1 MKQAIVN
8 FCKSTDT
15 GLFLLDMPTGF
26 GKTYSVLEF
35 MVDYYDSPEFK
46 DKKIFF
52 VTTLKKNLPDKE
64 LREHFAKRG
73 KADDYDKYCLRIEA
87 NADMVVEKLDEL
99 YRARKIPAAITMKQ
113 EFKDLHGSVK
123 LLNEY
128 RDKKRELKGT
138 SKDIINVLC
147 KNAEDAIRKQQEG
160 AFRKVIESELKQ
172 FRTPKEKLK
181 NIANNLDY
189 HWIGELY
196 PAVYTREKRIVFMSM
211 DKFFL
216 GNTTIIEPTYSF
228 YNNDITKNAIIFIDE
243 FDATRDRLLNQIIT
257 RGLENHIDYLG
268 LFHRVYA
275 SLKTRDFPA
284 ELTTASKLQQAYLD
298 EHKNAKN
305 PTEII
310 EGFGGV
316 FDETYDRF
324 AMQYSFKTEEDGKG
338 DRSRNFIFN
347 DLQFHSVF
355 EGENAFIDIDTD
367 MKAKQNWLRFTKR
380 RPTEKEGGVLSLLAS
395 VKGCLTYFQNGARN
409 LSFNYKHH
417 KDEDKRPGDDDYTF
431 ENAIESVLTEF
442 HLSRE
447 QIRYLKPIVMGGQ
460 VKSKKD
466 KKDSN
471 GKMSLKY
478 FDRSVYNRGF
488 RYYDFIDDPN
498 HSMRS
503 EIQLFDFQDS
513 PERILLHLSE
523 KAQIIGISATAT
535 LDTVV
540 GNYDLEYLQRMLQ
553 DKYYVMPEADRCR
566 LQESFQTFVA
576 NYDKVNIH
584 VEPVSY
590 NADDRVELSE
600 IFNGNEAL
608 IKKYA
613 EKLSISFERVEY
625 AKNNF
630 IRVVKVMKAFI
641 LNDSVKSFLCLN
653 NKLPQENKGL
663 FDIKLLEEFADA
675 IIKLYG
681 IKGLKGKDLLYSI
694 NSEDYDAKRAEF
706 IQRLSKGEKLFV
718 ISSYN
723 TVGAGQ
729 NLQYKAPGNATI
741 VAVNDYDRGD
751 MEKDFDCIY
760 LEKPTNL
767 LVNVDSKKGIEAEDL
782 IRFVYQ
788 MEFLM
793 ERGEVSR
800 KDGIAVIKDAFIC
813 FSGGYTFSGKKGEP
827 YKTDSVNNFA
837 IRTLIQAVGRIC
849 RTGLKN
855 PDIYIYV
862 DNTILTDYDLSVV
875 EQRMLN
881 PEFAELVKV
890 GKTYY
895 NGQANENLDIA
906 VMENRAGTLA
916 LKAMQIINELKRN
929 WTDDSI
935 DYWKALRELCLMRPT
950 LSRKNVEQN
959 SQYQLVYMC
968 APGEIT
974 AYSYEQE
981 GDYNKN
987 INIKFDGSLPQKMSE
1002 DEVHLKEIMQ
1012 IPGVKALF
1020 EKHGYATSFV
1030 PSEFILTPPMFNNIY
1045 KGALGEVVGKYIL
1058 EQYAGVTLQE
1068 MPPEFFELFDY
1079 TLGNGVYIDFKR
1091 ASLELYKDIVKKEV
1105 LNSGIN
1111 IVDAV
1116 HTETSED
1123 YLQDVADGI
1132 NKIIPEAKCS
1142 VGKRLSKKKLNV
1154 RYIHDKSFYS
1164 DSEVDPHQESM
1175 EDYVVQHITVEN
1187 FKHQSSAAVYNILK
1201 ELVIKKDIAIGKIT
1215 LVDWSQYGYKADWLF
1230 GVVVDGTY
1238 YFMTI
1243 HPDGSFKIE
1252 ALKRNLFT
1260 MTEYDKYMDYFG
1272 LNEENKNDYRGV
1284 IGLVKDAEGNIN
1296 LIKDTN
1302 MYSMPDYTA
1311 MGDVLKNV
1319 ASEGRFPGKDVV
1331 TWLRL
1336 VMDTTDKIK
1345 VHAEL
1350 DIVIPHIDVN
1360 AEYTKANVMGLFK
1373 GITTKKE
1380 VVRYVFENTGIMLYA
1395 YLRGEEERREY
1406 LSGNIDINYF
1416 DYDDTHAK
1424 YSVGEIGNG
1433 MKYTIERA
1441 SVVREIQAVEGSK
1454 LIFKKVLPLM
1464 GVEFVRYG
1472 MLTVV
1477 PFPFKY
1483 LREYI
1488 VKEEKSV

>member
-1 MKQAIVN
+1 
-8 FCKSTDT
+8 
-15 GLFLLDMPTGF
+15 
-26 GKTYSVLEF
+26 
-35 MVDYYDSPEFK
+35 
-46 DKKIFF
+46 
-52 VTTLKKNLPDKE
+52 
-64 LREHFAKRG
+64 
-73 KADDYDKYCLRIEA
+73 
-87 NADMVVEKLDEL
+87 
-99 YRARKIPAAITMKQ
+99 
-113 EFKDLHGSVK
+113 
-123 LLNEY
+123 
-128 RDKKRELKGT
+128 
-138 SKDIINVLC
+138 
-147 KNAEDAIRKQQEG
+147 
-160 AFRKVIESELKQ
+160 
-172 FRTPKEKLK
+172 
-181 NIANNLDY
+181 
-189 HWIGELY
+189 
-196 PAVYTREKRIVFMSM
+196 
-211 DKFFL
+211 
-216 GNTTIIEPTYSF
+216 
-228 YNNDITKNAIIFIDE
+228 
-243 FDATRDRLLNQIIT
+243 
-257 RGLENHIDYLG
+257 
-268 LFHRVYA
+268 
-275 SLKTRDFPA
+275 
-284 ELTTASKLQQAYLD
+284 
-298 EHKNAKN
+298 
-305 PTEII
+305 
-310 EGFGGV
+310 
-316 FDETYDRF
+316 
-324 AMQYSFKTEEDGKG
+324 
-338 DRSRNFIFN
+338 
-347 DLQFHSVF
+347 
-355 EGENAFIDIDTD
+355 

-380 RPTEKEGGVLSLLAS
+380 RPTEKDGGVLSLLAS

-478 FDRSVYNRGF
+478 FDRSVYDRGF

-535 LDTVV
+535 LDTVI

-553 DKYYVMPEADRCR
+553 DKFYVMPEVDKCR
-566 LQESFQTFVA
+566 LQESFRTFVA

-584 VEPVSY
+584 VEPVCYST
-590 NADDRVELSE
+590 DDTAELAE

-694 NSEDYDAKRAEF
+694 NSEDYDAKRVEF

-751 MEKDFDCIY
+751 MEKDFDYIY

-827 YKTDSVNNFA
+827 YKTDSVNNYA
-837 IRTLIQAVGRIC
+837 LRTLIQAVGRIC

-862 DNTILTDYDLSVV
+862 DNTFLTDYDLSIV

-890 GKTYY
+890 GKIYY

-929 WTDDSI
+929 WTNDSI
-935 DYWKALRELCLMRPT
+935 DYWNALRELCLMRPT

-959 SQYQLVYMC
+959 SQYQLVYIC

-974 AYSYEQE
+974 TYSYEQE

-1030 PSEFILTPPMFNNIY
+1030 PNEFILTPPMFNNIY
-1045 KGALGEVVGKYIL
+1045 KGALGEV
-1058 EQYAGVTLQE
+1058 
-1068 MPPEFFELFDY
+1068 
-1079 TLGNGVYIDFKR
+1079 
-1091 ASLELYKDIVKKEV
+1091 
-1105 LNSGIN
+1105 
-1111 IVDAV
+1111 
-1116 HTETSED
+1116 
-1123 YLQDVADGI
+1123 
-1132 NKIIPEAKCS
+1132 
-1142 VGKRLSKKKLNV
+1142 
-1154 RYIHDKSFYS
+1154 
-1164 DSEVDPHQESM
+1164 

-1201 ELVIKKDIAIGKIT
+1201 ELVIKKDIATGKIT

-1252 ALKRNLFT
+1252 ALKRNFFT

-1345 VHAEL
+1345 VLAEL

-1483 LREYI
+1483 LRE
-1488 VKEEKSV
+1488 

>member
-8 FCKSTDT
+8 FCKSMDT

-26 GKTYSVLEF
+26 GKTYSVLDF
-35 MVDYYDSPEFK
+35 MVDNYDAPEFK

-64 LREHFAKRG
+64 LREHFARRG

-181 NIANNLDY
+181 NIANNPEY

-196 PAVYTREKRIVFMSM
+196 PAVYTRAKRIFFMSM

-305 PTEII
+305 PMEII

-513 PERILLHLSE
+513 PEHILLHLSE

-535 LDTVV
+535 LETVV

-906 VMENRAGTLA
+906 VMENRAGALA

-929 WTDDSI
+929 WTDDS
-935 DYWKALRELCLMRPT
+935 
-950 LSRKNVEQN
+950 
-959 SQYQLVYMC
+959 
-968 APGEIT
+968 
-974 AYSYEQE
+974 
-981 GDYNKN
+981 
-987 INIKFDGSLPQKMSE
+987 
-1002 DEVHLKEIMQ
+1002 
-1012 IPGVKALF
+1012 
-1020 EKHGYATSFV
+1020 
-1030 PSEFILTPPMFNNIY
+1030 
-1045 KGALGEVVGKYIL
+1045 
-1058 EQYAGVTLQE
+1058 
-1068 MPPEFFELFDY
+1068 
-1079 TLGNGVYIDFKR
+1079 
-1091 ASLELYKDIVKKEV
+1091 
-1105 LNSGIN
+1105 
-1111 IVDAV
+1111 
-1116 HTETSED
+1116 
-1123 YLQDVADGI
+1123 
-1132 NKIIPEAKCS
+1132 
-1142 VGKRLSKKKLNV
+1142 
-1154 RYIHDKSFYS
+1154 IHDKSFYS

-1252 ALKRNLFT
+1252 ALKRNLFS

>member
-8 FCKSTDT
+8 FCKSMDT

-26 GKTYSVLEF
+26 GKTYSVLDF
-35 MVDYYDSPEFK
+35 MVDNYDAPEFK

-64 LREHFAKRG
+64 LREHFARRG

-181 NIANNLDY
+181 NIANNPEY

-196 PAVYTREKRIVFMSM
+196 PAVYTRAKRIFFMSM

-268 LFHRVYA
+268 LFYHVYA

-284 ELTTASKLQQAYLD
+284 ELTTASKLQQTYLD

-305 PTEII
+305 PMEII
-310 EGFGGV
+310 ERFGGV

-367 MKAKQNWLRFTKR
+367 MKAKQNWLRFTKI
-380 RPTEKEGGVLSLLAS
+380 RPTEKDGGVLSLLAS

-466 KKDSN
+466 KKDSK

-478 FDRSVYNRGF
+478 FDRSVYDRGF

-630 IRVVKVMKAFI
+630 IRVVKVMKASNENKDRRENFIIKPVDGERGSITFFDFTDYETFSCTKMGVLYDI
-641 LNDSVKSFLCLN
+641 LNALHD
-653 NKLPQENKGL
+653 
-663 FDIKLLEEFADA
+663 EF
-675 IIKLYG
+675 
-681 IKGLKGKDLLYSI
+681 
-694 NSEDYDAKRAEF
+694 
-706 IQRLSKGEKLFV
+706 
-718 ISSYN
+718 
-723 TVGAGQ
+723 
-729 NLQYKAPGNATI
+729 
-741 VAVNDYDRGD
+741 
-751 MEKDFDCIY
+751 
-760 LEKPTNL
+760 
-767 LVNVDSKKGIEAEDL
+767 
-782 IRFVYQ
+782 
-788 MEFLM
+788 
-793 ERGEVSR
+793 
-800 KDGIAVIKDAFIC
+800 
-813 FSGGYTFSGKKGEP
+813 
-827 YKTDSVNNFA
+827 
-837 IRTLIQAVGRIC
+837 
-849 RTGLKN
+849 
-855 PDIYIYV
+855 
-862 DNTILTDYDLSVV
+862 
-875 EQRMLN
+875 
-881 PEFAELVKV
+881 
-890 GKTYY
+890 
-895 NGQANENLDIA
+895 
-906 VMENRAGTLA
+906 
-916 LKAMQIINELKRN
+916 
-929 WTDDSI
+929 
-935 DYWKALRELCLMRPT
+935 
-950 LSRKNVEQN
+950 
-959 SQYQLVYMC
+959 
-968 APGEIT
+968 
-974 AYSYEQE
+974 
-981 GDYNKN
+981 
-987 INIKFDGSLPQKMSE
+987 
-1002 DEVHLKEIMQ
+1002 
-1012 IPGVKALF
+1012 
-1020 EKHGYATSFV
+1020 
-1030 PSEFILTPPMFNNIY
+1030 
-1045 KGALGEVVGKYIL
+1045 GKYIRVKFKQYSIDEVL
-1058 EQYAGVTLQE
+1058 EY
-1068 MPPEFFELFDY
+1068 
-1079 TLGNGVYIDFKR
+1079 KR

-1111 IVDAV
+1111 IVDVV
-1116 HTETSED
+1116 HSETSED

-1230 GVVVDGTY
+1230 GVVVNGTY

>member
-228 YNNDITKNAIIFIDE
+228 YNNDSITFFDFTDYETFSCTKMGVLYDILNALHDE
-243 FDATRDRLLNQIIT
+243 F
-257 RGLENHIDYLG
+257 
-268 LFHRVYA
+268 
-275 SLKTRDFPA
+275 
-284 ELTTASKLQQAYLD
+284 
-298 EHKNAKN
+298 
-305 PTEII
+305 
-310 EGFGGV
+310 
-316 FDETYDRF
+316 
-324 AMQYSFKTEEDGKG
+324 
-338 DRSRNFIFN
+338 
-347 DLQFHSVF
+347 
-355 EGENAFIDIDTD
+355 
-367 MKAKQNWLRFTKR
+367 
-380 RPTEKEGGVLSLLAS
+380 
-395 VKGCLTYFQNGARN
+395 
-409 LSFNYKHH
+409 
-417 KDEDKRPGDDDYTF
+417 
-431 ENAIESVLTEF
+431 
-442 HLSRE
+442 
-447 QIRYLKPIVMGGQ
+447 
-460 VKSKKD
+460 
-466 KKDSN
+466 
-471 GKMSLKY
+471 
-478 FDRSVYNRGF
+478 
-488 RYYDFIDDPN
+488 
-498 HSMRS
+498 
-503 EIQLFDFQDS
+503 
-513 PERILLHLSE
+513 
-523 KAQIIGISATAT
+523 
-535 LDTVV
+535 
-540 GNYDLEYLQRMLQ
+540 
-553 DKYYVMPEADRCR
+553 
-566 LQESFQTFVA
+566 
-576 NYDKVNIH
+576 
-584 VEPVSY
+584 
-590 NADDRVELSE
+590 
-600 IFNGNEAL
+600 
-608 IKKYA
+608 
-613 EKLSISFERVEY
+613 
-625 AKNNF
+625 
-630 IRVVKVMKAFI
+630 
-641 LNDSVKSFLCLN
+641 
-653 NKLPQENKGL
+653 
-663 FDIKLLEEFADA
+663 
-675 IIKLYG
+675 
-681 IKGLKGKDLLYSI
+681 
-694 NSEDYDAKRAEF
+694 
-706 IQRLSKGEKLFV
+706 
-718 ISSYN
+718 
-723 TVGAGQ
+723 
-729 NLQYKAPGNATI
+729 
-741 VAVNDYDRGD
+741 
-751 MEKDFDCIY
+751 
-760 LEKPTNL
+760 
-767 LVNVDSKKGIEAEDL
+767 
-782 IRFVYQ
+782 
-788 MEFLM
+788 
-793 ERGEVSR
+793 
-800 KDGIAVIKDAFIC
+800 
-813 FSGGYTFSGKKGEP
+813 
-827 YKTDSVNNFA
+827 
-837 IRTLIQAVGRIC
+837 
-849 RTGLKN
+849 
-855 PDIYIYV
+855 
-862 DNTILTDYDLSVV
+862 
-875 EQRMLN
+875 
-881 PEFAELVKV
+881 
-890 GKTYY
+890 
-895 NGQANENLDIA
+895 
-906 VMENRAGTLA
+906 
-916 LKAMQIINELKRN
+916 
-929 WTDDSI
+929 
-935 DYWKALRELCLMRPT
+935 
-950 LSRKNVEQN
+950 
-959 SQYQLVYMC
+959 
-968 APGEIT
+968 
-974 AYSYEQE
+974 
-981 GDYNKN
+981 
-987 INIKFDGSLPQKMSE
+987 
-1002 DEVHLKEIMQ
+1002 
-1012 IPGVKALF
+1012 
-1020 EKHGYATSFV
+1020 
-1030 PSEFILTPPMFNNIY
+1030 
-1045 KGALGEVVGKYIL
+1045 GKYIRVKFKQYSIDEVL
-1058 EQYAGVTLQE
+1058 EY
-1068 MPPEFFELFDY
+1068 
-1079 TLGNGVYIDFKR
+1079 KR

>member
-1 MKQAIVN
+1 MDRNTIGNEIEAEINASYRYKNLRELIDILLSVIILKTGKKELVGIEERLYVSLGKIFDGETTINDIKLCLSNVIKIEPLLKKMILLIDEDEYDKIVQENLGLAHVITQLGLNPDNKKLDRKPEDYLCDGNYMEHVARSYALRNSESHTYVGWTRREIYTNLDSVLITCLRAVEINKKALISNLKKKSINNELNIENYLNEITQQLKKRMSRFIHIRGEENFSVLGSYVIEYQDDTSDSRRRKGTVEYLRDNSIPERRMMIWGEAGMGKTTTLEYLTYMDAKKRLKDSNYNIPVLVLLGVMTKATYTIKQYICDKLDIGVDICESLLEEGKIN
-8 FCKSTDT
+8 
-15 GLFLLDMPTGF
+15 LFLDGLN
-26 GKTYSVLEF
+26 E
-35 MVDYYDSPEFK
+35 
-46 DKKIFF
+46 
-52 VTTLKKNLPDKE
+52 
-64 LREHFAKRG
+64 
-73 KADDYDKYCLRIEA
+73 
-87 NADMVVEKLDEL
+87 
-99 YRARKIPAAITMKQ
+99 IPADAGGNLKTLRMREIKQ
-113 EFKDLHGSVK
+113 
-123 LLNEY
+123 LL
-128 RDKKRELKGT
+128 RDY
-138 SKDIINVLC
+138 
-147 KNAEDAIRKQQEG
+147 
-160 AFRKVIESELKQ
+160 
-172 FRTPKEKLK
+172 PK
-181 NIANNLDY
+181 
-189 HWIGELY
+189 
-196 PAVYTREKRIVFMSM
+196 T
-211 DKFFL
+211 
-216 GNTTIIEPTYSF
+216 
-228 YNNDITKNAIIFIDE
+228 FI
-243 FDATRDRLLNQIIT
+243 IIT
-257 RGLENHIDYLG
+257 RIAFAGPEI
-268 LFHRVYA
+268 
-275 SLKTRDFPA
+275 
-284 ELTTASKLQQAYLD
+284 
-298 EHKNAKN
+298 NA
-305 PTEII
+305 I
-310 EGFGGV
+310 
-316 FDETYDRF
+316 
-324 AMQYSFKTEEDGKG
+324 
-338 DRSRNFIFN
+338 
-347 DLQFHSVF
+347 HSV
-355 EGENAFIDIDTD
+355 
-367 MKAKQNWLRFTKR
+367 
-380 RPTEKEGGVLSLLAS
+380 
-395 VKGCLTYFQNGARN
+395 
-409 LSFNYKHH
+409 
-417 KDEDKRPGDDDYTF
+417 
-431 ENAIESVLTEF
+431 
-442 HLSRE
+442 
-447 QIRYLKPIVMGGQ
+447 
-460 VKSKKD
+460 
-466 KKDSN
+466 
-471 GKMSLKY
+471 
-478 FDRSVYNRGF
+478 
-488 RYYDFIDDPN
+488 
-498 HSMRS
+498 
-503 EIQLFDFQDS
+503 
-513 PERILLHLSE
+513 
-523 KAQIIGISATAT
+523 
-535 LDTVV
+535 
-540 GNYDLEYLQRMLQ
+540 
-553 DKYYVMPEADRCR
+553 
-566 LQESFQTFVA
+566 
-576 NYDKVNIH
+576 
-584 VEPVSY
+584 
-590 NADDRVELSE
+590 
-600 IFNGNEAL
+600 
-608 IKKYA
+608 
-613 EKLSISFERVEY
+613 
-625 AKNNF
+625 
-630 IRVVKVMKAFI
+630 
-641 LNDSVKSFLCLN
+641 
-653 NKLPQENKGL
+653 
-663 FDIKLLEEFADA
+663 
-675 IIKLYG
+675 
-681 IKGLKGKDLLYSI
+681 GKDLLYSI

-827 YKTDSVNNFA
+827 YKTDSVNNYA
-837 IRTLIQAVGRIC
+837 LRTLIQAVGRIC

-862 DNTILTDYDLSVV
+862 DNTILTDYDLSIV

-890 GKTYY
+890 GKIYY
-895 NGQANENLDIA
+895 NGQANKNLDIA

-935 DYWKALRELCLMRPT
+935 DYWKAFSYNNNTLKRVSNENKDRRENFIIKP
-950 LSRKNVEQN
+950 VD
-959 SQYQLVYMC
+959 
-968 APGEIT
+968 GERGSIT
-974 AYSYEQE
+974 FFDFTDYET
-981 GDYNKN
+981 
-987 INIKFDGSLPQKMSE
+987 FSCTKMGVLYDILNALH
-1002 DEVHLKEIMQ
+1002 DE
-1012 IPGVKALF
+1012 F
-1020 EKHGYATSFV
+1020 
-1030 PSEFILTPPMFNNIY
+1030 
-1045 KGALGEVVGKYIL
+1045 GKYIRVKFKQYSIDEVL
-1058 EQYAGVTLQE
+1058 EY
-1068 MPPEFFELFDY
+1068 
-1079 TLGNGVYIDFKR
+1079 KR

-1116 HTETSED
+1116 HSETSED

-1201 ELVIKKDIAIGKIT
+1201 ELVIKKDIATGKIT

-1260 MTEYDKYMDYFG
+1260 MTEYDKYMYYFG

-1284 IGLVKDAEGNIN
+1284 IGLVKDAEGNIIF
-1296 LIKDTN
+1296 IKDTN

-1345 VHAEL
+1345 VQAEL

>member
-181 NIANNLDY
+181 NIANNPEY

-196 PAVYTREKRIVFMSM
+196 PAVYTRAKRIFFMSM

-284 ELTTASKLQQAYLD
+284 ELTTASKLQQVYLD
-298 EHKNAKN
+298 EQKNAKN
-305 PTEII
+305 PMEII

-316 FDETYDRF
+316 FDETYNRF

-380 RPTEKEGGVLSLLAS
+380 RPTEKDGGVLSLLAS

-417 KDEDKRPGDDDYTF
+417 KDEDKRSGDDDYTF

-535 LDTVV
+535 LETVV

-553 DKYYVMPEADRCR
+553 D
-566 LQESFQTFVA
+566 
-576 NYDKVNIH
+576 
-584 VEPVSY
+584 
-590 NADDRVELSE
+590 
-600 IFNGNEAL
+600 
-608 IKKYA
+608 
-613 EKLSISFERVEY
+613 
-625 AKNNF
+625 
-630 IRVVKVMKAFI
+630 
-641 LNDSVKSFLCLN
+641 
-653 NKLPQENKGL
+653 
-663 FDIKLLEEFADA
+663 
-675 IIKLYG
+675 
-681 IKGLKGKDLLYSI
+681 
-694 NSEDYDAKRAEF
+694 
-706 IQRLSKGEKLFV
+706 
-718 ISSYN
+718 
-723 TVGAGQ
+723 
-729 NLQYKAPGNATI
+729 
-741 VAVNDYDRGD
+741 
-751 MEKDFDCIY
+751 
-760 LEKPTNL
+760 
-767 LVNVDSKKGIEAEDL
+767 
-782 IRFVYQ
+782 
-788 MEFLM
+788 
-793 ERGEVSR
+793 
-800 KDGIAVIKDAFIC
+800 
-813 FSGGYTFSGKKGEP
+813 
-827 YKTDSVNNFA
+827 
-837 IRTLIQAVGRIC
+837 
-849 RTGLKN
+849 
-855 PDIYIYV
+855 
-862 DNTILTDYDLSVV
+862 
-875 EQRMLN
+875 
-881 PEFAELVKV
+881 
-890 GKTYY
+890 
-895 NGQANENLDIA
+895 
-906 VMENRAGTLA
+906 
-916 LKAMQIINELKRN
+916 
-929 WTDDSI
+929 
-935 DYWKALRELCLMRPT
+935 
-950 LSRKNVEQN
+950 
-959 SQYQLVYMC
+959 
-968 APGEIT
+968 
-974 AYSYEQE
+974 
-981 GDYNKN
+981 
-987 INIKFDGSLPQKMSE
+987 
-1002 DEVHLKEIMQ
+1002 
-1012 IPGVKALF
+1012 
-1020 EKHGYATSFV
+1020 
-1030 PSEFILTPPMFNNIY
+1030 
-1045 KGALGEVVGKYIL
+1045 
-1058 EQYAGVTLQE
+1058 
-1068 MPPEFFELFDY
+1068 
-1079 TLGNGVYIDFKR
+1079 
-1091 ASLELYKDIVKKEV
+1091 
-1105 LNSGIN
+1105 
-1111 IVDAV
+1111 
-1116 HTETSED
+1116 
-1123 YLQDVADGI
+1123 I

>member
-1 MKQAIVN
+1 MNFEFIDLSLDDRQFKGETHNKNLEDAMKQAIVN

-26 GKTYSVLEF
+26 GKTYSVLDF

-64 LREHFAKRG
+64 LREHFARRG

-87 NADMVVEKLDEL
+87 NADMVVQKLDEL
-99 YRARKIPAAITMKQ
+99 YRARKIPPTITMKQ

-147 KNAEDAIRKQQEG
+147 KSAEDAIRKQQEG

-181 NIANNLDY
+181 NSSIPEYLLTQLFLNALTSPVDEMISFNNLS
-189 HWIGELY
+189 GKLLCFR
-196 PAVYTREKRIVFMSM
+196 PAWLNK
-211 DKFFL
+211 DK
-216 GNTTIIEPTYSF
+216 E
-228 YNNDITKNAIIFIDE
+228 
-243 FDATRDRLLNQIIT
+243 
-257 RGLENHIDYLG
+257 
-268 LFHRVYA
+268 
-275 SLKTRDFPA
+275 
-284 ELTTASKLQQAYLD
+284 
-298 EHKNAKN
+298 
-305 PTEII
+305 
-310 EGFGGV
+310 
-316 FDETYDRF
+316 
-324 AMQYSFKTEEDGKG
+324 
-338 DRSRNFIFN
+338 NFIWGMQC
-347 DLQFHSVF
+347 L
-355 EGENAFIDIDTD
+355 E
-367 MKAKQNWLRFTKR
+367 
-380 RPTEKEGGVLSLLAS
+380 
-395 VKGCLTYFQNGARN
+395 VKI
-409 LSFNYKHH
+409 
-417 KDEDKRPGDDDYTF
+417 GDDMCVKLV
-431 ENAIESVLTEF
+431 AHRLT
-442 HLSRE
+442 S
-447 QIRYLKPIVMGGQ
+447 
-460 VKSKKD
+460 
-466 KKDSN
+466 
-471 GKMSLKY
+471 
-478 FDRSVYNRGF
+478 
-488 RYYDFIDDPN
+488 
-498 HSMRS
+498 
-503 EIQLFDFQDS
+503 
-513 PERILLHLSE
+513 
-523 KAQIIGISATAT
+523 
-535 LDTVV
+535 
-540 GNYDLEYLQRMLQ
+540 
-553 DKYYVMPEADRCR
+553 
-566 LQESFQTFVA
+566 
-576 NYDKVNIH
+576 
-584 VEPVSY
+584 
-590 NADDRVELSE
+590 
-600 IFNGNEAL
+600 
-608 IKKYA
+608 
-613 EKLSISFERVEY
+613 
-625 AKNNF
+625 
-630 IRVVKVMKAFI
+630 
-641 LNDSVKSFLCLN
+641 
-653 NKLPQENKGL
+653 
-663 FDIKLLEEFADA
+663 
-675 IIKLYG
+675 
-681 IKGLKGKDLLYSI
+681 
-694 NSEDYDAKRAEF
+694 
-706 IQRLSKGEKLFV
+706 
-718 ISSYN
+718 
-723 TVGAGQ
+723 
-729 NLQYKAPGNATI
+729 
-741 VAVNDYDRGD
+741 
-751 MEKDFDCIY
+751 
-760 LEKPTNL
+760 
-767 LVNVDSKKGIEAEDL
+767 
-782 IRFVYQ
+782 
-788 MEFLM
+788 
-793 ERGEVSR
+793 
-800 KDGIAVIKDAFIC
+800 
-813 FSGGYTFSGKKGEP
+813 
-827 YKTDSVNNFA
+827 
-837 IRTLIQAVGRIC
+837 
-849 RTGLKN
+849 
-855 PDIYIYV
+855 
-862 DNTILTDYDLSVV
+862 
-875 EQRMLN
+875 
-881 PEFAELVKV
+881 
-890 GKTYY
+890 
-895 NGQANENLDIA
+895 
-906 VMENRAGTLA
+906 LA
-916 LKAMQIINELKRN
+916 LKKQMKFEKRKLQDFPQYEFSYNNNTLKRVSN
-929 WTDDSI
+929 ENKDRRENFIIKPVDGERGSITFFDFTDYETFSCTKMGVLYDI
-935 DYWKALRELCLMRPT
+935 LNALH
-950 LSRKNVEQN
+950 
-959 SQYQLVYMC
+959 
-968 APGEIT
+968 
-974 AYSYEQE
+974 
-981 GDYNKN
+981 
-987 INIKFDGSLPQKMSE
+987 
-1002 DEVHLKEIMQ
+1002 DE
-1012 IPGVKALF
+1012 F
-1020 EKHGYATSFV
+1020 
-1030 PSEFILTPPMFNNIY
+1030 
-1045 KGALGEVVGKYIL
+1045 GKYIRVKFKQYSIDEVL
-1058 EQYAGVTLQE
+1058 EY
-1068 MPPEFFELFDY
+1068 
-1079 TLGNGVYIDFKR
+1079 KR
-1091 ASLELYKDIVKKEV
+1091 APLELYKDIVKKEV

-1111 IVDAV
+1111 IVDVV
-1116 HTETSED
+1116 HSETSED

-1201 ELVIKKDIAIGKIT
+1201 ELVIKKDIATGKIT

-1345 VHAEL
+1345 VQAEL

-1464 GVEFVRYG
+1464 GIEFVRYG

-1488 VKEEKSV
+1488 VKEDLCD